1 MDDKVVRVSLDSSGL
16 PIPDQDPVPVRKN
29 KQKVRWT
36 APFEFRI
43 TVDDYDDVKCSG
55 GGGNFECKTGVFTEE
70 TVYKYTIHANG
81 RDNDPSIDV
90 KPDEEPPPG
99 GG

>member
-1 MDDKVVRVSLDSSGL
+1 MDEDKVVRVSLDPTGL

-36 APFEFRI
+36 ADFDFRI
-43 TVDDYDDVKCSG
+43 TVEGYDDVKCSG
-55 GGGNFECKTGVFTEE
+55 NECKTGVFSREGT
-70 TVYKYTIHANG
+70 YKYTIHANG
-81 RDNDPSIDV
+81 QDNDPSLDV
-90 KPDEEPPPG
+90 RPDDSDG